1 MSPRVKKFNPNSIIY
16 FEGDKS
22 DSVFLLKSG
31 KINLVYNDLAT
42 KEKIIDLISPGEF
55 FGVKSGLIKYPREE
69 TAQAVTNSVIFE
81 FPASEFEALL
91 MKNTQIILKIL
102 KVFSNQLR
110 KVGKQIQSIVS
121 NKISNDPSDEF
132 FQIGEYY
139 LKNRKFKQAF
149 TVYKR
154 YLNYYPTGKFANA
167 AAKRLENVKSSL
179 DTMGGGESSE
189 LDDSEEGSSL
199 SEDDMSNFQNSQST
213 NSQDEDLNF
222 DDNNLLN
229 EDNFQEKDTN
239 EDDFSDFEDFE
250 DFEEDNFE
258 EDDLTN
264 IDLKKN
270 VDEEINLENVSSN
283 ESKLYYKGVSLMNT
297 GKYLDAFN
305 IFKNVLTLKNEN
317 VKILA
322 SYEIGKC
329 FYFLNKYDECI
340 NHLTKFLSK
349 HSGFHE
355 RLEVLFYIGSSYLK
369 NDKKTKALKVFKNI
383 LSNTDQKDPIYR
395 KTKRLLEEVK

>member
-1 MSPRVKKFNPNSIIY
+1 
-16 FEGDKS
+16 
-22 DSVFLLKSG
+22 
-31 KINLVYNDLAT
+31 
-42 KEKIIDLISPGEF
+42 
-55 FGVKSGLIKYPREE
+55 
-69 TAQAVTNSVIFE
+69 
-81 FPASEFEALL
+81 
-91 MKNTQIILKIL
+91 
-102 KVFSNQLR
+102 
-110 KVGKQIQSIVS
+110 
-121 NKISNDPSDEF
+121 
-132 FQIGEYY
+132 
-139 LKNRKFKQAF
+139 
-149 TVYKR
+149 
-154 YLNYYPTGKFANA
+154 
-167 AAKRLENVKSSL
+167 
-179 DTMGGGESSE
+179 MGGGESSE